1 MNEGQIKTRIFLML
15 AVDWLLFIAVFS
27 VGIYSILYDSE
38 NRMFLGLAA
47 FIGLLLVVML
57 GNYILPNVA
66 RLRVDLEKQ
75 RRLREK
81 LEKSG
86 KK

>member
-15 AVDWLLFIAVFS
+15 AVDWLLLIAVFS
-27 VGIYSILYDSE
+27 VGIYSIFYDSE